1 MSDKKIRKKRINMK
15 LKQLDHII
23 VNKSLKTD
31 SIDTPDCFGEF
42 NKKEKLCSQYCCV
55 AIKCCV
61 MHNKMPKIDIMEQL
75 LTNNHYA
82 IKLQ

>member
-1 MSDKKIRKKRINMK
+1 MSDKKNLENGINMK
-15 LKQLDHII
+15 IKQFDQIAI
-23 VNKSLKTD
+23 NKSLKTD

-42 NKKEKLCSQYCCV
+42 KKKNKLCSQYCCV

-61 MHNKMPKIDIMEQL
+61 IHNKNSKIDIIEQL
-75 LTNNHYA
+75 LTHNHYA